1 MSNPKQTNTAKAN
14 DSFLYS
20 DTSEERLQLVSNP
33 FHPVFFNEET
43 IEGQNP
49 TPPQVKFVQAYI
61 ISYYERPLDYYF
73 IEDMDK
79 AFDLDIGVTEPFE
92 RVYEVKIELEES
104 NGRIKNAKFQKKPVE
119 GELGYREPS
128 EEFNTYNEQTSFPS
142 KKPII
147 IYFPVCK
154 LINDN
159 LEVIW
164 MRDNIHWWGPQDCQM
179 WAPTITDTSK
189 EGDPPVYEFTFGR
202 GVVNNFLIEEYLP
215 LVLTAQQSEGV
226 MWMLIHVDINLDGS
240 VDFVWGELL
249 TEANLQG
256 KELDPVGVDEIPVH
270 IDIILGS
277 ISNGRSCL
285 YYKDGIQITP
295 YQWFQKTK
303 ENEQYQY
310 GQAPFTTYWKL
321 KVSSS
326 LNQD

>member
-33 FHPVFFNEET
+33 FHPVFFTEEA
-43 IEGQNP
+43 IEEQTP

-73 IEDMDK
+73 IEDMDES
-79 AFDLDIGVTEPFE
+79 FDLDIGVDAPFE
-92 RVYEVKIELEES
+92 RVYEVRIELEES
-104 NGRIKNAKFQKKPVE
+104 NGRIKKAKFQKKPVQ

-128 EEFNTYNEQTSFPS
+128 EEINSYNEQTSFPS
-142 KKPII
+142 KKPIV

-154 LINDN
+154 L
-159 LEVIW
+159 L
-164 MRDNIHWWGPQDCQM
+164 
-179 WAPTITDTSK
+179 
-189 EGDPPVYEFTFGR
+189 EFTFGR
-202 GVVNNFLIEEYLP
+202 GVVNNFLIEEYTP
-215 LVLTAQQSEGV
+215 LVLTEEQSKGV

-240 VDFVWGELL
+240 VDYVWGELL
-249 TEANLQG
+249 TELQLQG
-256 KELDPVGVDEIPVH
+256 KELDPVAQDEIPVH

-303 ENEQYQY
+303 ENSQYKY
-310 GQAPFTTYWKL
+310 GEAPFTTYWKL

-326 LNQD
+326 IKQD